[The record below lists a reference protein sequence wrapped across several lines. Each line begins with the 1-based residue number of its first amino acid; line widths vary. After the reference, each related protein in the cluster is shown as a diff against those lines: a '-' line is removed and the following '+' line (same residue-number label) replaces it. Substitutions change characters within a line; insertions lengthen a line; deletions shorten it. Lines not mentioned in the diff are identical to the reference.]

1 MMIKIFKL
9 ITGEE
14 LITDVTSGSEN
25 GYHLEN
31 PASIVVKQTSTGM
44 GVALAP
50 FLAYTKGKV
59 YLSKHAVAVE
69 GEADD
74 QLVNEYNRIFGAGIV
89 VAPASALYTG

>member
-1 MMIKIFKL
+1 MMIKILKL

-14 LITDVTSGSEN
+14 LITEVISSSDH
-25 GYHLEN
+25 GYKIEN
-31 PASIVVKQTSTGM
+31 PATIVVKQTNAGM

-50 FLAYTKGKV
+50 FLAYTKGAV
-59 YLSKHAVAVE
+59 SLAKHAVAVE
-69 GEADD
+69 AEADD